1 MTKLE
6 PIARDHFVSIAK
18 GAAGALPFVGSAVA
32 EIMQSVIPNL
42 RFERVVTF
50 LKTLDEKVGEMD
62 EKLNNFENNLQKE
75 QGIDLFEEGIIQA
88 SRAVSEERKQRLARL
103 VSRALTEE
111 ELKYEEGRK
120 LLNLYRE
127 LTDQEIVWL
136 IYYSLDPATGQD
148 PHIDWIEKHSEI
160 LNPVIRDL
168 SSPREEQERGA
179 LQDSYNATLTRL
191 GLTSEQERTTQI
203 TTLGR
208 MLVRYISD
216 ENQDI
221 DQ

>member
-18 GAAGALPFVGSAVA
+18 GVAGALPFVGSAVS

-42 RFERVVTF
+42 RLERIVIF
-50 LKTLDEKVGEMD
+50 LETLDEKVSEID
-62 EKLNNFENNLQKE
+62 EKLNNFKINLQKE

-136 IYYSLDPATGQD
+136 IYHSLSPAHGQD
-148 PHIDWIEKHSEI
+148 PHTDWIEKHPEI
-160 LNPVIRDL
+160 LNPVSRDL
-168 SSPREEQERGA
+168 SSPREEHERGA
-179 LQDSYNATLTRL
+179 LQDSYKATLTRL
-191 GLTSEQERTTQI
+191 GLTSEQNGTTQI
-203 TTLGR
+203 TTLGS

-221 DQ
+221 D